1 MSADF
6 EYKLGKYAE
15 VIVKSGLN
23 LQPGQRLVIGVP
35 LYELMGVPIELA
47 PLVRKITSEAYKAG
61 ARYVDVMWND
71 DQLTLTRFQEGD
83 GTALGEFPIWKAE
96 AARKAAEEGNAIL
109 ILYAKD
115 PELLSGQDTD
125 LVAAWRRSNQGVLK
139 PFVEL
144 RYKLATNITIATA
157 PLPGWTEKIFPD
169 LSSEEGTARFWET
182 LFDICRVNEKD
193 PVKAWEDHFE
203 DLDRRRQTL
212 NQKGYAG
219 LNLSGPGTDLKLG
232 LPRGHIWQA
241 AQFTCQAGF
250 SFSANIPTEEVF
262 TLPHKDQT
270 EGVVSITKPICIA
283 GGIIEGAVLTFSR
296 GKVIKASAKKG
307 EENLHKL
314 LEADPG
320 HRQLGEIALVPH
332 SSPISQSGL
341 IFYTI
346 LIDENASS
354 HMALGSAIRASLEEG
369 VSMPDEEFSAAGGN
383 LSTGHL
389 DVMIGSGEIDVDGVL
404 PDGTSEPLMR
414 GGEWAY
420 DA

>member
-6 EYKLGKYAE
+6 EYKMGKYAE

-23 LQPGQRLVIGVP
+23 LQPGQRLVIGTP
-35 LYELMGVPIELA
+35 IYELMGVSIELA
-47 PLVRKITSEAYKAG
+47 PLVRRIALEAYKAG
-61 ARYVDVMWND
+61 ARYVDVIWND

-83 GTALGEFPIWKAE
+83 GAALGEFPTWKAE
-96 AARKAAEEGNAIL
+96 AARKAAEEGDAIL
-109 ILYAKD
+109 ILSAED
-115 PELLSGQDTD
+115 PELLSGQDAD
-125 LVAAWRRSNQGVLK
+125 LVTAWRRSYLEALK

-144 RYKLATNITIATA
+144 RYKLAANITIATA
-157 PLPGWTEKIFPD
+157 PLPGWTEKIFPG

-203 DLDRRRQTL
+203 DLDGRRHYL
-212 NQKGYAG
+212 NQKGYTG
-219 LNLSGPGTDLKLG
+219 LNFSGPGTDLELG
-232 LPRGHIWQA
+232 LPRGHIWLS
-241 AQFTCQAGF
+241 AQFACQAGF

-270 EGVVSITKPICIA
+270 EGIVSITKPICSA
-283 GGIIEGAVLTFSR
+283 GVIIEGAVLTFSK

-314 LEADPG
+314 LETDLG

-341 IFYTI
+341 IFYNI

-354 HMALGSAIRASLEEG
+354 HMALGSAIRACLEEG
-369 VSMPDEEFSAAGGN
+369 VSMSDEEVSAAGGN
-383 LSTGHL
+383 LSIGHL

-404 PDGTSEPLMR
+404 PDGTSELLMR

-420 DA
+420 DL